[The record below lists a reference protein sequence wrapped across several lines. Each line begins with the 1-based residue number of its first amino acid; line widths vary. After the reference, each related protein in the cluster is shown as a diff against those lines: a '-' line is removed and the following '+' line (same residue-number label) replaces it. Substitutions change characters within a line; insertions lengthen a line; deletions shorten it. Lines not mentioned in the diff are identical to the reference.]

1 MGDAAAAACQAP
13 AGARHGLSQHRETTH
28 AKLEMRTGGARLS
41 IGLGLHRHGR
51 KHADTR
57 SAVLFV
63 SVLRQVDLVGLLVVL
78 GRRSGGGCRR
88 APGRRRAPA
97 VLVLIVVAEAV
108 LQRLAVVLV
117 LRAFASELKPTVE
130 EAELGAWSLT

>member
-1 MGDAAAAACQAP
+1 M
-13 AGARHGLSQHRETTH
+13 SQHRETTH
-28 AKLEMRTGGARLS
+28 AKLEMRTCGARLR
-41 IGLGLHRHGR
+41 IGLGLDRHGR

-97 VLVLIVVAEAV
+97 VLVLNLIVLVVAEAV

-117 LRAFASELKPTVE
+117 LWAFASELKPTVE